1 MLHVFSFIKRAFF
14 FFIFLK
20 KNTTPG
26 KNNNNNNNNNEMQE
40 DTVKEIK
47 SNQNLTNQE
56 IASQYFANFFA

>member
-1 MLHVFSFIKRAFF
+1 
-14 FFIFLK
+14 
-20 KNTTPG
+20 
-26 KNNNNNNNNNEMQE
+26 MQE